1 MSTQSSLIN
10 TITHTVTNMC
20 KSKHLMSR
28 SLFEHTI
35 LIQFY

>member
-1 MSTQSSLIN
+1 
-10 TITHTVTNMC
+10 
-20 KSKHLMSR
+20 MSR